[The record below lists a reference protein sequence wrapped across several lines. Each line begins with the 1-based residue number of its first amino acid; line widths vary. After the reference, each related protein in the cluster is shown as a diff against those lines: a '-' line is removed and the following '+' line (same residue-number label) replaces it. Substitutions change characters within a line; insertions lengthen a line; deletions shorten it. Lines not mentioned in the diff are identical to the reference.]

1 MPPCRGATERVYLA
15 NRRPSPTITPFALT
29 FAEGSLIFL
38 GVVLVTIVILALGLY
53 SRRGSGI
60 NQHPYGDIDHD
71 SGPETPS
78 AFTDLSE
85 DVRDWG
91 RGTAGHHGQARRRPS
106 D

>member
-1 MPPCRGATERVYLA
+1 M
-15 NRRPSPTITPFALT
+15 TPFALT

-38 GVVLVTIVILALGLY
+38 GVVLVTIVTLALGLY

-60 NQHPYGDIDHD
+60 NQHPYGDVDHS

-78 AFTDLSE
+78 AFTDATE
-85 DVRDWG
+85 DVRDWD
-91 RGTAGHHGQARRRPS
+91 RGTSGHHGPARRPP

>member
-1 MPPCRGATERVYLA
+1 VTL
-15 NRRPSPTITPFALT
+15 FALT

-38 GVVLVTIVILALGLY
+38 AVVLVTIVILALGLY

-60 NQHPYGDIDHD
+60 NQHPYGDIDHS

-78 AFTDLSE
+78 AFTDVSE
-85 DVRDWG
+85 DVRDWD
-91 RGTAGHHGQARRRPS
+91 RGTAGHHHQSRRPP